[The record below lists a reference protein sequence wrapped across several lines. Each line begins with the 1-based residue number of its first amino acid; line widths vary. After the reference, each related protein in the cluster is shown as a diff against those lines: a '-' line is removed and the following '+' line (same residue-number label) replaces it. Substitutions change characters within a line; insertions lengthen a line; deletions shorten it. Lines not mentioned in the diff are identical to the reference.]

1 MCALTVGAAA
11 ASSPAAKSSLPNSRC
26 HPISRPALTRS
37 CWPPIGNP
45 SAPQTF
51 DYSPPAA
58 PTGLS
63 ATVGN
68 HQLTLSWNS
77 LPGATA
83 YNVKRS
89 TTSGSYY
96 VTLTTV
102 TGTNFTN
109 TGLVNGT
116 TYYYVVTAVGS
127 GGPSSN
133 SAELAAAPFGPPPA
147 PTGLVAGPD
156 SYVGVSLSWNAVSG
170 ATSYNVKRSN
180 TSGGPFTTIASRA
193 TPDYND
199 TNVIAGNI

>member
-37 CWPPIGNP
+37 
-45 SAPQTF
+45 
-51 DYSPPAA
+51 
-58 PTGLS
+58 
-63 ATVGN
+63 
-68 HQLTLSWNS
+68 
-77 LPGATA
+77 
-83 YNVKRS
+83 
-89 TTSGSYY
+89 
-96 VTLTTV
+96 
-102 TGTNFTN
+102 
-109 TGLVNGT
+109 
-116 TYYYVVTAVGS
+116 
-127 GGPSSN
+127 
-133 SAELAAAPFGPPPA
+133 FGPPPA

-199 TNVIAGNI
+199 TNVIAGNIYYYVVSAVNTAGESANS